1 MELTG
6 NTFFFQWEVDLII
19 WLQAHM
25 GSFGTSLAS
34 FISAFGEELACV
46 VVLGFIYW
54 CYDKRFGR
62 FVGMNALFALVLNPM
77 IKCAVLRRR
86 PYFDTPEIKCLK
98 PIKKDADIFN
108 IAAQE
113 YSFPSGHSTNAVTV
127 YGSIALYKRENKALT
142 VIAVLLALLIGVSRF
157 CLGVHY
163 PTDVLCGWLLGLAVI
178 LFVPWLQKKLN
189 NDRMLYAMML
199 LVTLPGFFYC
209 RSHDFFE
216 GYGML
221 LGFALAMEFEQKYVN
236 FENTR
241 GVLRC
246 ILRVVGGVA
255 VFFGL
260 NTLLKM
266 PFSQDFLNSAEMASL
281 LVRTVRYTLVVFA
294 VLGVSPMLFKYTAKW
309 FEKPEENK
317 AEKTDEKPAEKPEQA
332 KKEP

>member
-1 MELTG
+1 
-6 NTFFFQWEVDLII
+6 
-19 WLQAHM
+19 
-25 GSFGTSLAS
+25 
-34 FISAFGEELACV
+34 
-46 VVLGFIYW
+46 
-54 CYDKRFGR
+54 
-62 FVGMNALFALVLNPM
+62 
-77 IKCAVLRRR
+77 
-86 PYFDTPEIKCLK
+86 
-98 PIKKDADIFN
+98 
-108 IAAQE
+108 
-113 YSFPSGHSTNAVTV
+113 
-127 YGSIALYKRENKALT
+127 
-142 VIAVLLALLIGVSRF
+142 
-157 CLGVHY
+157 
-163 PTDVLCGWLLGLAVI
+163 
-178 LFVPWLQKKLN
+178 
-189 NDRMLYAMML
+189 MLYAMML

-294 VLGVSPMLFKYTAKW
+294 VLGVYPMLFKYTAKW

-317 AEKTDEKPAEKPEQA
+317 AEKTDEKPAEKPAEKPEQA